1 MDLVLCSYNIHAGIG
16 RDRAFDAHR
25 VLAVLREVGADVVA
39 LQEVERRAVDGVDFP
54 SFLAHALDCH
64 LALGPTLLRET
75 REYGNALLSRLPV
88 REVRRL
94 DLSVP
99 GREPR
104 GAIDA
109 LLDARGVPFRVI
121 AAHLGLRPSER
132 RAQVRALL
140 ATIEAHDRG
149 AVTALAG
156 DLNEW
161 FLWGRPLRWLARS
174 LPAGRALAT
183 FPSGRPAIAL
193 DRIRVRPAGA
203 LRGTR
208 VHASPTARAASDHLP
223 VVSTIRLAD

>member
-1 MDLVLCSYNIHAGIG
+1 LELVLCSYNIHAGIG

-25 VLAVLREVGADVVA
+25 VLAVLREVRADVIA
-39 LQEVERRAVDGVDFP
+39 LQEVEHRQVDGVDFP
-54 SFLAHALDCH
+54 AFLARALECR
-64 LALGPTLLRET
+64 LVLGSTLMRET
-75 REYGNALLSRLPV
+75 RDYGNALLSRLPV

-109 LLDARGVPFRVI
+109 LLDAWGVPLRVL

-161 FLWGRPLRWLARS
+161 FLWGRPSRWLARC
-174 LPAGRALAT
+174 LPAGRSLAT
-183 FPSGRPAIAL
+183 FPSGRPALAL

-203 LRGTR
+203 LRSTH
-208 VHASPTARAASDHLP
+208 VHASPTARVASDHLP
-223 VVSTIRLAD
+223 LVATIRVAG